1 MSERVFHNCSAA
13 TMVAGDDEYGL
24 VEGVA
29 IAVRSGQIEWVGA
42 AGDLPRPYAEW
53 NKVDLG
59 GALVTPALIDCH
71 THLVFGGDRSR
82 EFALRLGGASYE
94 EIARAG
100 GGINSTVEATRA
112 ASDEELLASA
122 LARVDDLIADG
133 VAVIEV
139 KSGYGLTIEHEMRML
154 RVARAIE
161 QHRPV
166 CVRTSWLAAHALPP
180 KYADRPDAYIDEVA
194 IPGLEQAHDEGLVD
208 AVDGFC
214 EGIGFTPAQIR
225 RVFEKARELGIPV
238 KLHAEQLSDLKGA
251 VLAAEFDALSADHL
265 EYLAEEDVP
274 TLADKGMVA
283 VMLPGAF
290 YALRETKLPPIDALR
305 RHQVPLAVATDCN
318 PGSSP
323 MSSLR
328 VAMNMACTL
337 FRLTPEEA
345 LAGATR
351 NAATALGV
359 SADYGTIEPGKR
371 ADFAVWK
378 ASHPN
383 YLSYWIAGELLQGHI
398 ASGEYYEH

>member
-1 MSERVFHNCSAA
+1 MANGGEP
-13 TMVAGDDEYGL
+13 YGL
-24 VEGVA
+24 IDGAV
-29 IAVRSGQIEWVGA
+29 IAVENGYIAWIGSDEN
-42 AGDLPRPYAEW
+42 LPQTYQDWDRF
-53 NKVDLG
+53 DLG
-59 GALVTPALIDCH
+59 GALVTPALVDCH
-71 THLVFGGDRSR
+71 THLVFGGDRAR

-94 EIARAG
+94 EIASAG
-100 GGINSTVEATRA
+100 GGINSTVEATRT

-122 LARVDDLIADG
+122 LSRVDDLIADG
-133 VAVIEV
+133 VAVIEI
-139 KSGYGLTIEHEMRML
+139 KSGYGLTVEQEMRML
-154 RVARAIE
+154 RVARSIE

-166 CVRTSWLAAHALPP
+166 RILTSWLAAHALPP
-180 KYADRPDAYIDEVA
+180 KYADAPDAYIDEVA
-194 IPGLEQAHDEGLVD
+194 IPGLEQAHAEGLVD

-214 EGIGFTPAQIR
+214 EGIGFTPVQIR
-225 RVFEKARELGIPV
+225 RVFEKARELGLPV

-265 EYLAEEDVP
+265 EYLDEEDVP
-274 TLADKGMVA
+274 ILAAKGVVA

-290 YALRETKLPPIDALR
+290 YALRETKLPPIAALQAHR
-305 RHQVPLAVATDCN
+305 VPLAVATDCN

-328 VAMNMACTL
+328 LAMNMACTL

-371 ADFAVWK
+371 ADLAVWD

-383 YLSYWIAGELLQGHI
+383 YLSYWIAGDLLQGHI
-398 ASGEYYEH
+398 ASGEYHEH